1 MNYEQQTMSMW
12 HNYQSLGGSADF
24 ETFYAHSIDNQKLL
38 VKVAIGKAKPGMVKP
53 DPLRH
58 SEIGEPENR

>member
-38 VKVAIGKAKPGMVKP
+38 VKVAIGKSKC
-53 DPLRH
+53 
-58 SEIGEPENR
+58 